1 MYDNFIYPMF
11 PTLDILFFTF
21 KYFYVCFIIIHLIQD
36 ESTITIFFI
45 HSQVASEINC
55 YLWFSTMWHLG
66 YLKFFEYFLRLY

>member
-21 KYFYVCFIIIHLIQD
+21 KYFYVRFIIIHLIQD

-45 HSQVASEINC
+45 H
-55 YLWFSTMWHLG
+55 
-66 YLKFFEYFLRLY
+66 